1 MIGKFLIILAI
12 VVVGA
17 IALYPQ
23 SLDFFPKDVD
33 EAKEDLTGLKDEAVD
48 NIGDTLGDSV
58 EKLTTTIDDTID
70 KVGDEISDLNSKE
83 IISAH
88 GMLKKNESAYYGH
101 VFGKNTEEKTC
112 QISVPELAETIN
124 GVKELTHVLTLEE
137 CEFDVNDSVQI
148 VGFGG
153 KTSGGSKSSG
163 GFTSSGGSNFFNF
176 NSQPNTNTNPTEP
189 TIDLTPNN
197 LIFDTLSLSTVRYQ
211 DSENILNSAP
221 NPGDVQIKY
230 EDTSGRTIS
239 VTVTLKNAEK
249 EIFSGIFRTSTF
261 TTSVND
267 VVDTP
272 HILEMVV
279 EHADHGT
286 ITSSVFNPSGNFDNT
301 INGVFVK
308 PN

>member
-1 MIGKFLIILAI
+1 MIGRLLIILAI
-12 VVVGA
+12 VVVGG

-33 EAKEDLTGLKDEAVD
+33 EAKEEFTGLKDDAVD
-48 NIGDTLGDSV
+48 NIEDTLGDTV
-58 EKLTTTIDDTID
+58 EKITTTIDDTID

-101 VFGKNTEEKTC
+101 VFGKNSEEKTC

-153 KTSGGSKSSG
+153 KTSGGFK
-163 GFTSSGGSNFFNF
+163 SSGGSNFFNF
-176 NSQPNTNTNPTEP
+176 NSQPNTSTNPTEP

-211 DSENILNSAP
+211 DNENILNSEP

-239 VTVTLKNAEK
+239 VTVTLRNAEK
-249 EIFSGIFRTSTF
+249 ELFSGIF
-261 TTSVND
+261 
-267 VVDTP
+267 
-272 HILEMVV
+272 
-279 EHADHGT
+279 
-286 ITSSVFNPSGNFDNT
+286 
-301 INGVFVK
+301 
-308 PN
+308 

>member
-1 MIGKFLIILAI
+1 MIAKILIILGI
-12 VVVGA
+12 VVIGV
-17 IALYPQ
+17 IVLYPQ
-23 SLDFFPKDVD
+23 NLALFPNDVD
-33 EAKEDLTGLKDEAVD
+33 EAKEELTGFKDDAASNLE
-48 NIGDTLGDSV
+48 DTLDNTV
-58 EKLTTTIDDTID
+58 EKITTTIDETID
-70 KVGDEISDLNSKE
+70 KVGDKISDLNSKE

-88 GMLKKNESAYYGH
+88 GMLKKNESVYYGH
-101 VFGKNTEEKTC
+101 VFGKNNVEKTC
-112 QISVPELAETIN
+112 QVSVPEMAETIN
-124 GVKELTHVLTLEE
+124 GVKELTHVLTIKE
-137 CEFDVNDSVQI
+137 CKFDVNDSVRI
-148 VGFGG
+148 ISA
-153 KTSGGSKSSG
+153 SGGSSSSKG
-163 GFTSSGGSNFFNF
+163 STSSDISKFFNF
-176 NSQPNTNTNPTEP
+176 NQQPNTNLPKSTEP

-211 DSENILNSAP
+211 NNGDLLNSVP

-230 EDTSGRTIS
+230 EDTSGKTIS
-239 VTVTLKNAEK
+239 VTVTLRNTEK
-249 EIFSGIFRTSTF
+249 ELFSGIFRTSTF